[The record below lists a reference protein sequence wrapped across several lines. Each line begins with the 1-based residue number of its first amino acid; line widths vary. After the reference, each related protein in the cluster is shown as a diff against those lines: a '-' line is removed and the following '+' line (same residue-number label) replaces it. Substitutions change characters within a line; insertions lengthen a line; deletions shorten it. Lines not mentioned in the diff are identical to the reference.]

1 MTNRSL
7 APSPA
12 DKALV
17 LLSVCLAAIAMPLT
31 FTGPAVTLPAI
42 AETLGGSPVA
52 LNWVTNAFMLT
63 FGSALMAAGALA
75 DSFGRKRVFLIGVA
89 GFALS
94 SLALVEAR
102 SILIFDLLRALQ
114 GVAAA
119 AAFAGGMAALAQEFT
134 GPGRM
139 RAFSVVGAS
148 FGAGLSFGPISSG
161 LMAQTFGWPSIFL
174 TVVALTLAS
183 FIIGVLVLRDS
194 RDPAARG
201 LDWPGTISFTLAL
214 TLFTYGVLQAPETG
228 WSDPFVI
235 ALLVGALALMAL
247 FVRIELISPR
257 PMLDLSLFR
266 YGRFVGVQLLAA
278 APAYAFVVLLILLPI
293 RFVGIEGIGAVAA
306 GRMMMA
312 LSAPLLVL
320 PLLAGWLSRWIAPAV
335 ICGLGLMISAAGLA
349 WLSFM
354 PAGGDVSAMLA
365 PMALIG
371 IGISLPWGLMDG
383 LAVSVVPSERAGM
396 ATGIFSTVR
405 VAGEGVAL
413 AVVSAVLSALTSG
426 HLNGEQAREGAQKLV
441 TGDLAGAAAALP
453 QLARSALIEGYGE
466 AFATLLHLLAG
477 ITVITAIVVFV
488 FLGRREAS
496 GGDVAAKTADA
507 SSGG

>member
-1 MTNRSL
+1 
-7 APSPA
+7 
-12 DKALV
+12 
-17 LLSVCLAAIAMPLT
+17 
-31 FTGPAVTLPAI
+31 
-42 AETLGGSPVA
+42 
-52 LNWVTNAFMLT
+52 
-63 FGSALMAAGALA
+63 
-75 DSFGRKRVFLIGVA
+75 
-89 GFALS
+89 
-94 SLALVEAR
+94 
-102 SILIFDLLRALQ
+102 
-114 GVAAA
+114 
-119 AAFAGGMAALAQEFT
+119 
-134 GPGRM
+134 
-139 RAFSVVGAS
+139 
-148 FGAGLSFGPISSG
+148 
-161 LMAQTFGWPSIFL
+161 
-174 TVVALTLAS
+174 
-183 FIIGVLVLRDS
+183 
-194 RDPAARG
+194 
-201 LDWPGTISFTLAL
+201 
-214 TLFTYGVLQAPETG
+214 VLQAPETG

-235 ALLVGALALMAL
+235 ALLAGALVLMAL
-247 FVRIELISPR
+247 FVRIELVSPR

-293 RFVGIEGIGAVAA
+293 RFVGIEGIDAVAA

-354 PAGGDVSAMLA
+354 PAGGDVAAMLA
-365 PMALIG
+365 PMAVIG
-371 IGISLPWGLMDG
+371 LGISLPWGLMDG

-413 AVVSAVLSALTSG
+413 AIVSAVLSALTAS
-426 HLNGEQAREGAQKLV
+426 HLSGEQVREGAQKLV
-441 TGDLAGAAAALP
+441 TGDVAGAATALP
-453 QLARSALIEGYGE
+453 QLARSALIQGYGE

-488 FLGRREAS
+488 FLGRRETS